1 MPSCGRSSW
10 TSREDLVC
18 TVLQSFPSLLVLQTG
33 GCSPAVA
40 PHLPPTPWPLALAVP
55 LWAPLHKVCP
65 EAAPPSWCTCREFSL
80 WNCSAEHVAR
90 FLVVTTALCMGLSSR
105 AVLPQVLPCASRCF
119 SSEVAQQAPDSVH
132 LLEIPVL
139 LRAREVQ
146 VLGLCKC
153 HSRGQAEAGQLLR
166 HFRVIHPCQGGCLTG
181 MCM

>member
-18 TVLQSFPSLLVLQTG
+18 RVLQSFPFPAGFTDWWLLPSCGST
-33 GCSPAVA
+33 SAS
-40 PHLPPTPWPLALAVP
+40 HTLALGPCRA
-55 LWAPLHKVCP
+55 WAPLHKVCP

-90 FLVVTTALCMGLSSR
+90 FLVVTTALCMGLSAR
-105 AVLPQVLPCASRCF
+105 AVLPQVLPCASRYF

-139 LRAREVQ
+139 LRAREAQ